1 MFLDVHFSYI
11 LRKGKRVYVPLA
23 KCAVNGG
30 TYLVWDIDETDNAL
44 SLFHL
49 QPLLFNLPA
58 MCGPQTM
65 TQPLV
70 RERREEGGRAHA
82 GFIVVLV
89 VDCKVTVLRLEQLA
103 YKCVYVHVCAYACV
117 RMCIYACPYLSV
129 Q

>member
-1 MFLDVHFSYI
+1 MFRWLS
-11 LRKGKRVYVPLA
+11 A
-23 KCAVNGG
+23 SVNGG
-30 TYLVWDIDETDNAL
+30 AHLVWDRDETDNAL

-70 RERREEGGRAHA
+70 RGRRGGGGRAHA

-89 VDCKVTVLRLEQLA
+89 VDCKVTVLHLGQLA
-103 YKCVYVHVCAYACV
+103 YKCLCVCMYVCMRACV
-117 RMCIYACPYLSV
+117 FMHVHISLSNKRGLNYPALSM
-129 Q
+129 

>member
-1 MFLDVHFSYI
+1 MWTPDYDPTI
-11 LRKGKRVYVPLA
+11 GEGEKG
-23 KCAVNGG
+23 
-30 TYLVWDIDETDNAL
+30 
-44 SLFHL
+44 
-49 QPLLFNLPA
+49 
-58 MCGPQTM
+58 
-65 TQPLV
+65 
-70 RERREEGGRAHA
+70 EGGRAHA